1 MKILILSRRTS
12 LYSTRRLRQAA
23 RLQGLTTSVVDP
35 LHCLLMLDPEAN
47 RIQVGGKELRHVD
60 AVIPRIGTV
69 GIDYGIAVVQHWE
82 SMGVPVLNTATAIL
96 NAKDKLR
103 SLQCFSRH
111 RIPIPPTVVTRY
123 PRSVERA
130 VQELGGPPVVIKLLR
145 GTQGMGVI
153 IAESEQGIRSVL
165 DTLWS
170 LGQDILIQKYVAES
184 RGVDVRV
191 LVLNGEPVAAMRR
204 HARSGEFRANV
215 HLGGTGEGL
224 DLPKPYARIAVQA
237 AKAVGLRLAGVDLL
251 ESKTGP
257 LVIEVNASPGFQG
270 LEETTQMDIAGRIVS
285 CAARLASERT
295 CAPSP
300 SKSPA

>member
-1 MKILILSRRTS
+1 MKIVILSRRTS

-23 RLQGLTTSVVDP
+23 RLHGFSTSVVDP
-35 LHCLLMLDPEAN
+35 LHCLMLLHPDAN
-47 RIQVGGKELRHVD
+47 RIQVGGKELRRVD
-60 AVIPRIGTV
+60 AVIPRIGSV
-69 GIDYGIAVVQHWE
+69 GIDYGIAVVQQWE
-82 SMGVPVLNTATAIL
+82 SMGIPVLNPAAGIL

-130 VQELGGPPVVIKLLR
+130 VRELGGPPVVIKLLR

-153 IAESEQGIRSVL
+153 IAESDQGIRSVL

-170 LGQDILIQKYVAES
+170 LGQDILIQKYIAES

-191 LVLNGEPVAAMRR
+191 LVLNGEPIAAMRR
-204 HARSGEFRANV
+204 HARSGEFRSNV
-215 HLGGTGEGL
+215 HLGGVGEGL

-251 ESKTGP
+251 ESKSGP

-270 LEETTQMDIAGRIVS
+270 LEEATQMDIAGRIVT

-295 CAPSP
+295 CASSP
-300 SKSPA
+300 SRSPA